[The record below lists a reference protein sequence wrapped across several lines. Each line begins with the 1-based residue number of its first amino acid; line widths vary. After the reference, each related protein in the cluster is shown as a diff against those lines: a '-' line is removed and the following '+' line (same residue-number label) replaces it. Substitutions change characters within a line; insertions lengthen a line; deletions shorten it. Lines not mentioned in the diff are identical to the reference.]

1 MASKSLW
8 LRLYT
13 EVLNDPKVQRLDGD
27 TFKGWVNLLCVA
39 KESSGNGT
47 LPTLSDIAF
56 YLRTDA
62 NTAGQLV
69 QRLIEAGLIDYDG
82 ERYVMHGW
90 NQRQYESDND
100 PTATERKRRER
111 DRKRD
116 VTDNVTDMS
125 RVTSRMNHG
134 QCHANVTRT
143 ETETETEKETDKY
156 NIRERSETLPAPKTP
171 TAAAAP
177 AAQPLAENSELYNKI
192 KKTFETVHGDFAN
205 YAKEGSAIKRI
216 IKLTKGDESAIGLM
230 LKKYHELTES
240 GDKFWGKQP
249 YIPSALLAL
258 WDRVKAEGRA
268 DATVDDI
275 AWVEEGI

>member
-116 VTDNVTDMS
+116 VTDNVTDTS
-125 RVTSRMNHG
+125 RVTSRMSHG
-134 QCHANVTRT
+134 QGHANVTRT
-143 ETETETEKETDKY
+143 ETDTETDTDIDTDIDN
-156 NIRERSETLPAPKTP
+156 NIVRKRFKKPTIADVQAYCAERGNVVDPQKFIDYYESNGWRVGKNPMKDWR
-171 TAAAAP
+171 AAVRTWERNN
-177 AAQPLAENSELYNKI
+177 QQVNSKVLLKP
-192 KKTFETVHGDFAN
+192 
-205 YAKEGSAIKRI
+205 
-216 IKLTKGDESAIGLM
+216 M
-230 LKKYHELTES
+230 L
-240 GDKFWGKQP
+240 DM
-249 YIPSALLAL
+249 
-258 WDRVKAEGRA
+258 
-268 DATVDDI
+268 
-275 AWVEEGI
+275 EEV

>member
-47 LPTLSDIAF
+47 LPALIDIAF
-56 YLRTDA
+56 YLRIDD
-62 NTAGQLV
+62 NTAGQLI

-116 VTDNVTDMS
+116 VTDNVTDTS
-125 RVTSRMNHG
+125 RVTSWMSHG

-143 ETETETEKETDKY
+143 ETETDTEKETDKY

-177 AAQPLAENSELYNKI
+177 AAQPLDDKTELYNKI
-192 KKTFETVHGDFAN
+192 KKTFETIHGDFAN
-205 YAKEGSAIKRI
+205 YAKEGSAIKKI

-258 WDRVKAEGRA
+258 WDRVKAEGQA

>member
-69 QRLIEAGLIDYDG
+69 QRLIDAGLIDQVG
-82 ERYVMHGW
+82 EYYIMHGW
-90 NQRQYESDND
+90 NLRQYESDND
-100 PTATERKRRER
+100 PTAIERKRRER

-116 VTDNVTDMS
+116 VTDMS
-125 RVTSRMNHG
+125 RVTSRTSHG

-143 ETETETEKETDKY
+143 ETETETDIETDTDN
-156 NIRERSETLPAPKTP
+156 NIGQKRFTKP
-171 TAAAAP
+171 T
-177 AAQPLAENSELYNKI
+177 LAEVQAYCAERGNTVDAQKFVDYYESNGWRVGKNAMKDWRAAVRTWERNNQQVNSK
-192 KKTFETVHGDFAN
+192 V
-205 YAKEGSAIKRI
+205 
-216 IKLTKGDESAIGLM
+216 LTKPM
-230 LKKYHELTES
+230 L
-240 GDKFWGKQP
+240 DM
-249 YIPSALLAL
+249 
-258 WDRVKAEGRA
+258 
-268 DATVDDI
+268 
-275 AWVEEGI
+275 EEV

>member
-13 EVLNDPKVQRLDGD
+13 EVLNDPKVQRLDGE
-27 TFKGWVNLLCVA
+27 TFKGWINLLCIA
-39 KESSGNGT
+39 KESNGNGD
-47 LPTLSDIAF
+47 LPELTDIAF

-62 NTAGQLV
+62 EAASQLM
-69 QRLIEAGLIDYDG
+69 QRLVDAGLIDHDG

-90 NQRQYESDND
+90 NQRQYESDSD
-100 PTATERKRRER
+100 PTAIERKRRER

-116 VTDNVTDMS
+116 VKDNVTDMS
-125 RVTSRMNHG
+125 RVTSRTSHG
-134 QCHANVTRT
+134 QCHANVTR
-143 ETETETEKETDKY
+143 TETETEKETDKY

-177 AAQPLAENSELYNKI
+177 AAQPLDENTELYNKI
-192 KKTFETVHGDFAN
+192 KKTFEAIHGDFAN
-205 YAKEGSAIKRI
+205 YAKEGSAIKKI

>member
-13 EVLNDPKVQRLDGD
+13 EVLNDPKVQRLDGE
-27 TFKGWVNLLCVA
+27 TFKGWINLLCIA
-39 KESSGNGT
+39 KESSGNGD
-47 LPTLSDIAF
+47 LPELADIAF

-62 NTAGQLV
+62 ETASQLM
-69 QRLIEAGLIDYDG
+69 QRLVDAGLIDYDG

-90 NQRQYESDND
+90 TQRQYESDSD
-100 PTATERKRRER
+100 PTAIERKRRER

-116 VTDNVTDMS
+116 VTVNVTQMS
-125 RVTSRMNHG
+125 RVTSRTSHG
-134 QCHANVTRT
+134 QCHGNVTRT
-143 ETETETEKETDKY
+143 ETETETETETDKY
-156 NIRERSETLPAPKTP
+156 NIRERGETLPAPKTP

-177 AAQPLAENSELYNKI
+177 TAQPLDDKTELYNKI

-268 DATVDDI
+268 DATVADT